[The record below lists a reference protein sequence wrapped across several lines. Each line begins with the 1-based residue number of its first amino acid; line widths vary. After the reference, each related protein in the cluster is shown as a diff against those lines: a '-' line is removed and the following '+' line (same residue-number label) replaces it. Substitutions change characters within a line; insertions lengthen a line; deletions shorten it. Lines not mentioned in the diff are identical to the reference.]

1 MLAQEKLAG
10 KTLELEMRD
19 GRKMGA
25 ELFARPGMTAP
36 GIVMVPAV
44 FGIDEDTQRI
54 AWEYADQG
62 FPVLALDCFFRIHPG
77 KLAREGEGR
86 EKAMARYAA
95 FDVEQGVKDL
105 ADSVAIFKRMPE
117 CSGKVAVFGYCFGG
131 RYAYRAASDNIADG
145 AVSFHGTKIGLDLAH
160 APNLKTPLQL
170 HFGGADPQV
179 PMTEVEQV
187 KAALAGNPRVEIFV
201 YPDAVH
207 GFTGK
212 GRPSYQEAA
221 DNGSREGALRLLR
234 SLR

>member
-10 KTLELEMRD
+10 KTLELAMRD
-19 GRKMGA
+19 GKKMGA

-44 FGIDEDTQRI
+44 FGIDEDAQSI
-54 AWEYADQG
+54 AWSYADAG
-62 FPVLALDCFFRIHPG
+62 FPVLALDFFFRIHPG

-95 FDVEQGVKDL
+95 FDVEQGVADL
-105 ADSVAIFKRMPE
+105 ADAVAIFKRMPE

-131 RYAYRAASDNIADG
+131 RYAYRAATDNIADAG
-145 AVSFHGTKIGLDLAH
+145 CSFHGTKIGLDLVQA
-160 APNLKTPLQL
+160 ANLRTKLQL

-179 PMTEVEQV
+179 PMEEVERV
-187 KAALAGNPRVEIFV
+187 KAALAGNPRVEIAI

-221 DNGSREGALRLLR
+221 DTGSREAALRLLR

>member
-1 MLAQEKLAG
+1 MLAQETLGGKGLA
-10 KTLELEMRD
+10 LAMRD
-19 GRKMGA
+19 GHKMGA

-36 GIVMVPAV
+36 GIVMVTAV
-44 FGIDEDTQRI
+44 FGIDEDAQRI

-62 FPVLALDCFFRIHPG
+62 FPVLALDIFSRIRPG

-95 FDVEQGVKDL
+95 FEPEQGVQDI
-105 ADSVAIFKRMPE
+105 ADAVAIFKRMPE

-131 RYAYRAASDNIADG
+131 RYAYRAATDNIADAG
-145 AVSFHGTKIGLDLAH
+145 CAFHGTKIGLDVGQ
-160 APNLKTPLQL
+160 APHLKTPLQL

-179 PMTEVEQV
+179 PMSEVEQV
-187 KAALAGNPRVEIFV
+187 RAALAGNPKVEISV
-201 YPDAVH
+201 YSDAAH

-212 GRPSYQEAA
+212 GRPSYHEAA
-221 DNGSREGALRLLR
+221 DTGSRDAGLRLLR

>member
-10 KTLELEMRD
+10 KALEVTMRD

-25 ELFARPGMTAP
+25 ELFAKPGMVAP

-44 FGIDEDTQRI
+44 FGIDEEARTI
-54 AWEYADQG
+54 ARTYAEDG
-62 FPVLALDCFFRIHPG
+62 FPVLALDFFFRIHPG
-77 KLAREGEGR
+77 PLAREGEGR

-95 FDVEQGVKDL
+95 FDVEQGVTDL
-105 ADSVAIFKRMPE
+105 ADAVAIFKRMPE

-131 RYAYRAASDNIADG
+131 RYAYRAASDNIADAG
-145 AVSFHGTKIGLDLAH
+145 CAFHGTKIGLDIAQ
-160 APNLKTPLQL
+160 AGNCRTPLQL

-179 PMTEVEQV
+179 PMEEVERVQ
-187 KAALAGNPRVEIFV
+187 AALAGNPRVEISV
-201 YPDAVH
+201 YPGAAH

-212 GRPSYQEAA
+212 GRPSYHEAA
-221 DNGSREGALRLLR
+221 DTGSRAAGLRLLR